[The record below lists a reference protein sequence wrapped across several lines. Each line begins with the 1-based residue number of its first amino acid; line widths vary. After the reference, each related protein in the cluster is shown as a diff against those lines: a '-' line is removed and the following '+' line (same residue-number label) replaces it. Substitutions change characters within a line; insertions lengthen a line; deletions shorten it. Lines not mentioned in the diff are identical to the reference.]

1 MADYI
6 TIQSVTV
13 DTKNKVTI
21 FDVGQT
27 QLPPNLLGAEI
38 FIVYDANWT
47 TVTNVDGSTFTIE
60 GQYPDGTINL
70 DNPLTL
76 GITGIYPENYFFLFG
91 LTENTPITYAE
102 FDAEYSI
109 SYYDSE
115 LNAFAINGA
124 NSLSVDEGTEVDV
137 SVYEETKKITYSGDN
152 KLFSLGDQYFGFDLF
167 EGAPV
172 ILSAYVPPAPT
183 KGYPPKE
190 YSYYEYINLI
200 RDGKWPYSP
209 LQENKIYYLP
219 KIVEKELDLEYQTI
233 IALFPPNYN
242 EGKKQ
247 FVGNTVPSDVPIE
260 IPPIV
265 TIPTTLTK
273 QGRLFFLK
281 EDPQT
286 GPVEKNIEA
295 YGSFDEQNNKPYIF
309 PANDRDTTLENFP
322 LGTVLT
328 WTDFEQTV
336 YSAATDGNIYYSS
349 EKETVYVGT
358 YLNFGENQPIFP
370 QEQPFTVSTTVN
382 ETVYQKYN
390 LIGYDVDNNLI
401 LNETYNPTDYDVTGF
416 TVLTQF
422 EIIKQ

>member
-6 TIQSVTV
+6 TIQSVTF
-13 DTKNKVTI
+13 DTENKVTI

-27 QLPPNLLGAEI
+27 QLPPNLLGANI
-38 FIVYDANWT
+38 FIVYDGNWT

-60 GQYPDGTINL
+60 KQYPDGAINL

-102 FDAEYSI
+102 FDVEYSTG
-109 SYYDSE
+109 YYNQE

-124 NSLSVDEGTEVDV
+124 NSLLVDEGTEVNV
-137 SVYEETKKITYSGDN
+137 LVYEETFTITYSGDN
-152 KLFSLGDQYFGFDLF
+152 KLFSLGDQYFGYALP
-167 EGAPV
+167 APV
-172 ILSAYVPPAPT
+172 ILSVYVPPAPT
-183 KGYPPKE
+183 KGYPPKV
-190 YSYYEYINLI
+190 YTSTEYINLI

-219 KIVEKELDLEYQTI
+219 KIVEKEFDLEYQTI

-247 FVGNTVPSDVPIE
+247 FVGNNVPSGVPIE
-260 IPPIV
+260 ILQPIV

-273 QGRLFFLK
+273 QGRLLFLK

-286 GPVEKNIEA
+286 GPVEKNIEV

-328 WTDFEQTV
+328 WTVFTES
-336 YSAATDGNIYYSS
+336 YSAVTDGNIYYSS

-382 ETVYQKYN
+382 ETVYQKYI
-390 LIGYDVDNNLI
+390 LIGYDVDNNQI

-422 EIIKQ
+422 EIIKE

>member
-13 DTKNKVTI
+13 DTENKVTI

-38 FIVYDANWT
+38 FIVYDGNWT

-60 GQYPDGTINL
+60 KQYPDGAINL

-102 FDAEYSI
+102 FDVEYSI
-109 SYYDSE
+109 GYYNQE

-124 NSLSVDEGTEVDV
+124 NSLLVDEGTEVNV
-137 SVYEETKKITYSGDN
+137 LVYEETFTITYSGDN
-152 KLFSLGDQYFGFDLF
+152 KLFSLGDQYFGYAL
-167 EGAPV
+167 PV
-172 ILSAYVPPAPT
+172 PVVLSVYVPPAPT

-190 YSYYEYINLI
+190 YSLLEYFNLL

-219 KIVEKELDLEYQTI
+219 KIVEKEIEIDLEYQTI
-233 IALFPPNYN
+233 ISLFPPNYN
-242 EGKKQ
+242 EGKKA
-247 FVGNTVPSDVPIE
+247 IE
-260 IPPIV
+260 MQPIV

-286 GPVEKNIEA
+286 GPVEKNIEVL
-295 YGSFDEQNNKPYIF
+295 GSFDEQNNKPYIS
-309 PANDRDTTLENFP
+309 PYGEGDTTLENLP
-322 LGTVLT
+322 IGTVLT
-328 WTDFEQTV
+328 WSVFTAV
-336 YSAATDGNIYYSS
+336 TDGNIYYSTK
-349 EKETVYVGT
+349 EETVYVGT

-370 QEQPFTVSTTVN
+370 ERQPFTVSTTVN
-382 ETVYQKYN
+382 ETVYQKYI
-390 LIGYDVDNNLI
+390 LIGYDVDNNQI

-416 TVLTQF
+416 TVLTEF
-422 EIIKQ
+422 EIIKE